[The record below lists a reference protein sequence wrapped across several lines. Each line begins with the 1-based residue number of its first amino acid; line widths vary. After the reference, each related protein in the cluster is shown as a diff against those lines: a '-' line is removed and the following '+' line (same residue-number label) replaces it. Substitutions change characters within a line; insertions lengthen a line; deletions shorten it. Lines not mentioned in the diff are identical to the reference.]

1 MHNKNQNKETLFLLL
16 NQNQFS
22 AGKILGTPLNIQNN
36 RQQAMK
42 YKRQLKK
49 SSSLCRSGLK
59 KTHLK
64 TMMSNIKQAAFNS
77 SFPSLFVPVD

>member
-22 AGKILGTPLNIQNN
+22 AGKMLGTPLNIQTN

-42 YKRQLKK
+42 YKRQLKN
-49 SSSLCRSGLK
+49 SSSLCSSGLK
-59 KTHLK
+59 KNSFENYDEQYK
-64 TMMSNIKQAAFNS
+64 TGCFQ
-77 SFPSLFVPVD
+77 LLVPKFICAC